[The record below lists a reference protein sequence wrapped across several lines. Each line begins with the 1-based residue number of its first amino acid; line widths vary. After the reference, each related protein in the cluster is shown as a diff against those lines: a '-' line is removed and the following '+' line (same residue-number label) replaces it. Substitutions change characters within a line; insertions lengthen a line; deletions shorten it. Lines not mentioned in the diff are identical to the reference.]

1 MNLTIRPAKPED
13 AGACGAICYN
23 AFKSIAEAHHFPP
36 DFPDTEMAVGLM
48 NFAFSIPGVYSIV
61 AEENGQIVGSNLLW
75 ENGFIGGVGPI
86 TVDPTCQNAA
96 VGRKMMEQVLRRAE
110 DLKLAGVRLVQAAY
124 HNRSLSLYTKLGFDV
139 REPLSV
145 IQGAAPGI
153 HFPGYLVRPAN
164 EADLNSCN
172 ELCYKIHGHAR
183 SQELPGAIKTG
194 ALSVVEYNG
203 MITGYTTGVGFLGHT
218 IATTNTG
225 LKALIGAS
233 ANFSGPGFLLPSR
246 NAEVL
251 RWCLQNDL
259 RIIEPMTLM
268 SKGLYNEPAGAFLP
282 SVLY

>member
-1 MNLTIRPAKPED
+1 MRPGNPED
-13 AGACGAICYN
+13 ARACGAICYE
-23 AFKSIAEAHHFPP
+23 AFKAIADEHHFPP

-48 NFAFSIPGVYSIV
+48 NYAFSSSGVYSVI
-61 AEENGQIVGSNLLW
+61 AEGNGQIVGSNFLW
-75 ENGFIGGVGPI
+75 ENRFIGGVGPI

-96 VGRKMMEQVLRRAE
+96 VGRKLMEQVLRRAE
-110 DLKLAGVRLVQAAY
+110 DLKLASVRLVQAAY

-145 IQGAAPGI
+145 IQGAALNI
-153 HFPGYLVRPAN
+153 RFPGYHVRPAN

-172 ELCYKIHGHAR
+172 QLCYKIHGHDR
-183 SQELPGAIKTG
+183 SLELPGAIKAGTF
-194 ALSVVEYNG
+194 SVVEYNG
-203 MITGYTTGVGFLGHT
+203 MITGYTNQVGFLGHA
-218 IATTNTG
+218 IAATNTG

-251 RWCLQNDL
+251 RWCLQNGL
-259 RIIEPMTLM
+259 RIVEPMTLM
-268 SKGLYNEPAGAFLP
+268 SKGLYNDPAGAFLP